1 MMMEICITYPTPE
14 GSRDLKLRDIDKITI
29 GRSADADLCLDDTNV
44 SRIHAT
50 IYRERDKI
58 WIIDE
63 NSTNGTFVNGIKVP
77 PEGKPLKHGDRIRIG
92 LYTEL
97 LLQIITPK
105 NTQIL
110 SPSAQKPVLPVALIT
125 VSFLIFVLAILY
137 IILNMLSDITKTDK
151 TIREPA
157 AEQRNIRQTR
167 QYPENKSEST
177 ISTGK
182 SSSTNFPDD
191 NNLLPSN
198 PTLDNSLSLSPS
210 PSKPKRRFS
219 EMNEAEKDQYVR
231 EKAEK
236 ISRIIGNQTSEPIP
250 TEAVRAIRVHLQGYI
265 NRIRSN
271 RSDNCQQG
279 LFTRSDTVT
288 ILERAR
294 KNAPFIIRSF
304 YSEGLDPQIGLYI
317 AMIESEHCP
326 CLQSPTGAL
335 GMFQFVRSTGREFGL
350 QIKQDASPSN
360 PDERCNPEKSA
371 RAAARYLKSLI
382 SRFGS
387 GPMSFPLAIASYNSG
402 QGGLS
407 QNLEKALKTA
417 ANQERSFWTL
427 VSNQTILEGKVGEQF
442 RKENVKYVPKFFAAA
457 IIGENPQDF
466 GINMAPLSTYTN

>member
-1 MMMEICITYPTPE
+1 MMMEIWITYPTPE

-29 GRSADADLCLDDTNV
+29 GRSAEADLCLDDTNI

-97 LLQIITPK
+97 LLQTATPK
-105 NTQIL
+105 NTQNL
-110 SPSAQKPVLPVALIT
+110 SSPAQKPLLPATLII
-125 VSFLIFVLAILY
+125 VSFLIFLSALSF
-137 IILNMLSDITKTDK
+137 IIFSAVTDITKNDK
-151 TIREPA
+151 ITSDPT
-157 AEQRNIRQTR
+157 AEQRNINKSREYR
-167 QYPENKSEST
+167 ENKSEST
-177 ISTGK
+177 ISNAK
-182 SSSTNFPDD
+182 SSLTNSADD
-191 NNLLPSN
+191 NNLLSSN
-198 PTLDNSLSLSPS
+198 TIVDNSSSLSLSR
-210 PSKPKRRFS
+210 SKRKFL
-219 EMNEAEKDQYVR
+219 EMSEAEKDQYVR

-250 TEAVRAIRVHLQGYI
+250 TEAVRTIRVHLQGYI

-271 RSDNCQQG
+271 RLDNCQQG

-360 PDERCNPEKSA
+360 PDERCDPEKSA

-407 QNLEKALKTA
+407 QNLEKALRTA